1 MYIFFINHLILTKKE
16 KSKNT
21 LETEDI
27 SKNIFEESKKLYLD
41 FYLRETIS
49 ETLHSYPLKRYR
61 EILRKHYPLQKVDS
75 KGLAGRFKKIRLA
88 LGLSQEKFG
97 FMFGTNAQRVYEI
110 EKGHSYP
117 SKLWAINIEHY
128 FNICMNWFL
137 TGEGGMFKY
146 FDSDEEEKLKIAQKE
161 IKKLN
166 TRIEFQEKIIKK
178 LL

>member
-16 KSKNT
+16 KSKYP
-21 LETEDI
+21 LEKEDI
-27 SKNIFEESKKLYLD
+27 SKNILEESNKLYSD

-49 ETLHSYPLKRYR
+49 ETLHTYPLKRYR
-61 EILRKHYPLQKVDS
+61 QILRKHYPLQKVDS

-117 SKLWAINIEHY
+117 PKLWAINIEHY

-137 TGEGGMFKY
+137 TGEGEMFKY

-166 TRIEFQEKIIKK
+166 TRIQFQEKIIKK